1 MAAGTETLSV
11 VTPVFNEEDGI
22 EEFHRRT
29 TAALQAISPPLD
41 YEILFVDDGSSDRS
55 ADILAKL
62 ADHDSRV
69 AVLQFSRNFGHQLA
83 ITAGIDHAR
92 GDAVVVIDSDL
103 QDPPEVIAGMVEKW
117 RDGCD
122 VVYGQRTHRPGESR
136 FKRWTARVFY
146 RLVNRL
152 SDVDLP
158 LDAGD
163 FRLMD
168 RRVVDVLKEIREEN
182 RYVRGLVAWVG
193 FDQCALPYERDVRF
207 AGETKYPLRKMFRFA
222 ADGISSFSEKP
233 LRLAAQV
240 GMLVTA
246 IAFAAASYIVI
257 GKIANPSSA
266 LPGYASLMTVL
277 LLLTGVQLL
286 TIGIL
291 GQYLGRT
298 YRESKRRPLYI
309 VAERR
314 NLD

>member
-1 MAAGTETLSV
+1 MSSLSV
-11 VTPVFNEEDGI
+11 VTPVFNEEEGI

-29 TAALQAISPPLD
+29 TAVLQAISPPLD
-41 YEILFVDDGSSDRS
+41 YEILFVDDGSTDRS
-55 ADILAKL
+55 PDILAKL
-62 ADHDSRV
+62 AEDDPRV
-69 AVLQFSRNFGHQLA
+69 AVLRFSRNFGHQLA

-92 GDAVVVIDSDL
+92 GHAVVVIDSDL

-122 VVYGQRTHRPGESR
+122 VVFGQRTRRPGESR
-136 FKRWTARVFY
+136 FKLWTARLFY

-163 FRLMD
+163 FRLLD
-168 RRVVDVLKEIREEN
+168 RRVVEVLKEIREEN

-193 FDQCALPYERDVRF
+193 FNQCALPYERDVRF
-207 AGETKYPLRKMFRFA
+207 AGETKYPLRKMLRFA

-240 GMLVTA
+240 GALVTA
-246 IAFAAASYIVI
+246 VAFAAALYIVV
-257 GKIANPSSA
+257 GKVANPTSA

-298 YRESKRRPLYI
+298 YREAKRRPLYI